1 LSAAVK
7 IFEGDNIVNNIE
19 EQAGRHWWQRAAL
32 GMRLGVV
39 AVSLALGWS
48 GSAAAKTADDITVVI
63 NQSPWLDGFAK
74 LVSVYE
80 KETGNKVTL
89 DVNPYAGSLEKQRN
103 AVHAKTSEYALL
115 IINGIFYAEMY
126 HGGFLEPLQN
136 IDPSFKLD
144 PKIYSFDDTPYYD
157 AAKKTVN
164 AKTGKLMTVPV
175 NPNITLMFYRKDLYE
190 QKGLKI
196 PETWDQLLAN
206 AKALNDPPKIYGI
219 VQRGARG
226 AISVTWDF
234 FPYLMSYGGS
244 LFANEKGG
252 DFTVTLN
259 SPQALAALKMYLKLA
274 HEAGPKNVA
283 SVDQAEEI
291 QLLVTGRAAQAVLP
305 IAAYAQMDD
314 PNKSAVVGKIGYMNL
329 PHAPG
334 FASAPSLGHWL
345 AGIPKNIP
353 DAKKHAALAFLKWFQ
368 QPKNQIKYAELGGSP
383 VSAAAFESEFANRP
397 ENRYMK
403 TVVKALPMARQLWTI
418 PEGAQIVAVT
428 EVGLNRIVAGELD
441 PAKGLNAMAAD
452 IEKIVAAAGYK
463 TGKLPEL
470 K

>member
-1 LSAAVK
+1 MKNIDAHVVRGWRKRAAV
-7 IFEGDNIVNNIE
+7 
-19 EQAGRHWWQRAAL
+19 A
-32 GMRLGVV
+32 MRLGVV
-39 AVSLALGWS
+39 AVSLSLGLS
-48 GSAAAKTADDITVVI
+48 VSAPAKTVDDITVVI

-74 LVSVYE
+74 LVGVYQ

-89 DVNPYAGSLEKQRN
+89 DINPYAGSLEKQRN
-103 AVHAKTSEYALL
+103 AVRSKTSEYDLL

-136 IDPSFKLD
+136 IDPKFKLD
-144 PKIYSFDDTPYYD
+144 PQIYSFDDTLYYD
-157 AAKKTVN
+157 AATKTVN
-164 AKTGKLMTVPV
+164 AKTGKLMTLPV
-175 NPNITLMFYRKDLYE
+175 NPNVTVMFYRTDLYE
-190 QKGLKI
+190 KKGLKI

-206 AKALNDPPKIYGI
+206 SKALNDPPNMYGI
-219 VQRGARG
+219 VQRGARA

-244 LFANEKGG
+244 LFANEKEG

-259 SPQALAALKMYLKLA
+259 SPQSLAALKMYLQLA
-274 HEAGPKNVA
+274 REAGPKNVA
-283 SVDQAEEI
+283 AVGQAEQI

-305 IAAYAQMDD
+305 VAAYAQMDD

-345 AGIPKNIP
+345 GGVPKNIP
-353 DAKKHAALAFLKWFQ
+353 EAKKKAALAFLDWFQ
-368 QPKNQIKYAELGGSP
+368 QPKNQLKYAELGGSP
-383 VSAAAFESEFANRP
+383 VSAAAFDSAIANKP

-403 TVVKALPMARQLWTI
+403 TAVKALPMARQLWTV

-463 TGKLPEL
+463 TGKLPDL